1 MTNLKH
7 LTIRLREKPGSA
19 GAMVIDY
26 LNKHPSTP
34 EAFVIEVL
42 SKLCLPY
49 SLDPELPMSRDV
61 ARSCATW
68 LEAEAKA
75 IREKWGLQENDSQA
89 SAIKV
94 EDNKKTSGQ
103 LKGQLKKMF
112 D

>member
-19 GAMVIDY
+19 GAMIIDY

-34 EAFVIEVL
+34 EAFLVEVM

-49 SLDPELPMSRDV
+49 SLDPELPMSKDV

-75 IREKWGLQENDSQA
+75 IREKWGLQEENDSQA
-89 SAIKV
+89 TAIKV
-94 EDNKKTSGQ
+94 KDNKKKGE
-103 LKGQLKKMF
+103 LKGKLKQMF